1 MFLLIKSIEDYM
13 LPCVIKEHFGFD
25 CIGCGLQ
32 RSAVFFIN
40 GQFLD
45 AFLMYPALY
54 PMLLFFVFLIFDMFK
69 KIEHSEKIKL
79 GLASLILI
87 AAVTNYILKLFV
99 N

>member
-1 MFLLIKSIEDYM
+1 M

-32 RSAVFFIN
+32 GSAVFFIK

-45 AFLMYPALY
+45 ALLMYPALY
-54 PMLLFFVFLIFDMFK
+54 PMLLFFVFPIFDMFK

-87 AAVTNYILKLFV
+87 AAVSNYILKLFV

>member
-1 MFLLIKSIEDYM
+1 M

-25 CIGCGLQ
+25 CIGCSLQ